1 MKRRKLIEFV
11 TPLDSADYTAKP
23 DVHLVEGNYW
33 REQIQVGEIENKS
46 LDSYSSLISTNRAN
60 FRNSLVDF

>member
-33 REQIQVGEIENKS
+33 REQIQVGKMKNKS
-46 LDSYSSLISTNRAN
+46 IDSSSSLISTYGLNVKN
-60 FRNSLVDF
+60 VLVKL